1 MIFLVAALYFLLGW
15 LVFAANLGA
24 LLVRRFIALPNS
36 FDRLSEIGA
45 ALEQAAKGK
54 DVAAIRAGREKLA
67 EYLARVEA
75 VYEEL

>member
-1 MIFLVAALYFLLGW
+1 MTAVGHSIGAVLQALF
-15 LVFAANLGA
+15 GA

-36 FDRLSEIGA
+36 FDRCSEIGA

-54 DVAAIRAGREKLA
+54 DVTAMRAGLEKLA
-67 EYLARVEA
+67 DYLARVEV